1 MLQSFTVRLHIFE
14 GRELHGNSLNPLLCV
29 ILDGRCRSSLP
40 QHGTNL
46 PRWNESLSFT
56 IRKSFQ
62 DMMQTCLEFRVYNT
76 RQLSSDTLIGG
87 FQCDLGFIYKSKR
100 HLVLEK
106 WLILR
111 TDYKEAVEMGESD
124 RLSSSDIRGFLKVSM
139 NVRRSLDPTPAPS
152 LRSTVLHDDDDI
164 LFSGSLMHYTMLIR
178 IFQLCEIA
186 DHLRMH
192 NDDVAKLALQ
202 VQVEKV

>member
-1 MLQSFTVRLHIFE
+1 
-14 GRELHGNSLNPLLCV
+14 
-29 ILDGRCRSSLP
+29 
-40 QHGTNL
+40 
-46 PRWNESLSFT
+46 
-56 IRKSFQ
+56 
-62 DMMQTCLEFRVYNT
+62 
-76 RQLSSDTLIGG
+76 
-87 FQCDLGFIYKSKR
+87 
-100 HLVLEK
+100 
-106 WLILR
+106 
-111 TDYKEAVEMGESD
+111 MGESD

-152 LRSTVLHDDDDI
+152 LRSTVLHEDDDI

-202 VQVEKV
+202 VQIGKESEMTHVLQALYEVIDINEEIMLPVVWPTVVKYVR